1 MKLIIIIIIKGD
13 LPKLPK
19 RTVTA
24 TLRPMSTLEDLPRE
38 LIQLV
43 LSFLSWQGSG
53 AAACSCSHVASF
65 ARRRATL
72 PYFLPAIHA
81 PEADGEEGTEAED
94 AGEAGGAE
102 GAAGTEDRS
111 PSSLPAG
118 FGFNTMHRIA
128 AWPVRFEMQC

>member
-1 MKLIIIIIIKGD
+1 
-13 LPKLPK
+13 
-19 RTVTA
+19 
-24 TLRPMSTLEDLPRE
+24 MSTLEDLPRE
-38 LIQLV
+38 LIQLL

-72 PYFLPAIHA
+72 PYFLTAIHA

-102 GAAGTEDRS
+102 GAARARRGRDAPPASWRHCEHHRWLARRT
-111 PSSLPAG
+111 PPAG
-118 FGFNTMHRIA
+118 RFHR
-128 AWPVRFEMQC
+128 